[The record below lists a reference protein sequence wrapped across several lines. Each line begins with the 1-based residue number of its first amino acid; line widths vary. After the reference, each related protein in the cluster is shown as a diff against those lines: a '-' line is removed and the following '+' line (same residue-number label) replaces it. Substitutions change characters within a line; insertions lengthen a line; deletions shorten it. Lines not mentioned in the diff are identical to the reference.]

1 MPRPISEIC
10 LKSFLMSILALSFS
24 VAEATAARTG
34 APQKPPQ
41 RHEVS
46 NSELIEKLRD
56 AKVTDASFALTATQ
70 SGDVVVVKTQQNPK
84 FNENDTKVQGVLIA
98 KTAFDV
104 LPDSIQRTKILFDDP
119 RGIMNELIIS
129 RAVIDSY
136 AKGALDDK
144 KLLSS
149 LEIEKKSGEF
159 GAADDQAGTTIEVQ
173 KVVAGPAQE
182 ERQIMI
188 DRIQYLKNK
197 GANTSKSEAMFQGIE
212 KLAASNDSEGVKSGL
227 KEIRLIVDEQRQ
239 ALKSAETT
247 QKLGGVIR
255 AGDGSQNKTPSVGR
269 TAGGN
274 TPAKLGTLG
283 AQVGEHV
290 HIKYALEFLGRMH
303 YSLGNEWDELHAT
316 GYLSNLPN
324 DEKAVRKALL
334 KLVNDQLASLSA
346 QQQADFRTYERQQN
360 AAAMAAAG
368 KAAQVFNRNDASHPG
383 LLNRTTNNNGVAAP
397 GRRLPASTGG
407 ASGQFLQINNYAS
420 ERAGPV
426 PYNGQ

>member
-41 RHEVS
+41 HHEVS

-70 SGDVVVVKTQQNPK
+70 RGDVVVVKTQQNPK

-98 KTAFDV
+98 KTAFDA

-119 RGIMNELIIS
+119 RGIVNELIIS

-149 LEIEKKSGEF
+149 LEIEKSGEA
-159 GAADDQAGTTIEVQ
+159 GAAVDQGGDKIEVQ

-197 GANTSKSEAMFQGIE
+197 GADTSKSEAMFQEIE
-212 KLAASNDSEGVKSGL
+212 KLAASNDSDGVKSGL
-227 KEIRLIVDEQRQ
+227 KKIGLIVDEQRQ

-247 QKLGGVIR
+247 QKLGGVVR
-255 AGDGSQNKTPSVGR
+255 AGDSQ
-269 TAGGN
+269 TAGSN
-274 TPAKLGTLG
+274 VPAKLKAFGS
-283 AQVGEHV
+283 QVNEHF
-290 HIKYALEFLGRMH
+290 HMKYALEYLGRMH
-303 YSLGNEWDELHAT
+303 YSLGSEWDEFKAT
-316 GYLSNLPN
+316 GYMSNLPN
-324 DEKAVRKALL
+324 DVKVARRSALL
-334 KLVNDQLASLSA
+334 KRIDGQLASLSA
-346 QQQADFRTYERQQN
+346 KQQADFRTFEKQQN
-360 AAAMAAAG
+360 AAAVAAAA
-368 KAAQVFNRNDASHPG
+368 KAAKDWSHPDANHPG
-383 LLNRTTNNNGVAAP
+383 LLNRTRNSNGPAAP
-397 GRRLPASTGG
+397 ARRPPASSGG
-407 ASGQFLQINNYAS
+407 TSGPFLQMNTDGAA
-420 ERAGPV
+420 RTGPV